1 MACCIG
7 QTWRAFRGSR
17 AWPALLAQAA
27 AGQSRCGSSSPA
39 ARMRMLLLHLR
50 CALSWHS
57 MSVWL
62 FLQGMDAQSRGLEV

>member
-1 MACCIG
+1 
-7 QTWRAFRGSR
+7 
-17 AWPALLAQAA
+17 
-27 AGQSRCGSSSPA
+27 
-39 ARMRMLLLHLR
+39 MRMLLLHLR